1 MATVHSLPH
10 TPRAAAKPKRARR
23 PAAKAKATASSHPL
37 QRLGTP
43 AKAALIALGT
53 LGLAAVA
60 VAIIGPRRLEREV
73 LAPLQKAV
81 GPQAEK
87 LWDQA
92 GPVREQLSGLFRRAG
107 SEREK
112 LARDFKSWIGHFRA
126 S

>member
-1 MATVHSLPH
+1 MATVHSLPQA
-10 TPRAAAKPKRARR
+10 PRAAAKPKRVRK
-23 PAAKAKATASSHPL
+23 PASKAKAPASSHPL

-43 AKAALIALGT
+43 AKAALIAVGT

-92 GPVREQLSGLFRRAG
+92 SPVREQLTGLFRRAG

-112 LARDFKSWIGHFRA
+112 LVHDFQSWIGHFRA